1 MRIAQISDI
10 HYAPET
16 LVEVDRCFSYA
27 IDQAI
32 ARNCQAA
39 ILSGDLFD
47 HRLDLHSPAVAHVLM
62 RVRDL
67 ADAMPVLIL
76 QGTFSHDAPGSLD
89 VFKTLGGNFQVC
101 VADRIQQVALVRHAA
116 PPVWNQSAGA
126 AFTTIPPEAELL
138 VSCLPSVNKGAVAA
152 LVGAEAAAEA
162 VGDHVLSLLRSW
174 APPNLAARAAE
185 VPTVVTAHGTVSGC
199 ITEHGV
205 PMAGLDHEFTTGA
218 LFAAEASACMLGHIH
233 QHQEWERDGRRIA
246 YPGSIGRLH
255 FGELADKGFL
265 IWEVDTVQATAE
277 FVVTPAKRLIQ
288 IEFDGPPDMAH
299 LSEAAASAAG
309 AHVRIRF
316 AIDEE
321 HRHSVDKDAI
331 RALFAAAIECKI
343 EGRINPIQR
352 SRSAGIS
359 RAVSLSEKL
368 WKWCETTN
376 TEPAPL
382 TERLL
387 LLEHQAPEQIVQMT
401 LECAG

>member
-1 MRIAQISDI
+1 MRIAHISDI

-16 LVEVDRCFSYA
+16 LAEVDRCFSYA

-89 VFKTLGGNFQVC
+89 VFNTLGGNFQVH
-101 VADRIQQVALVRHAA
+101 VAARIQQVALVRHA
-116 PPVWNQSAGA
+116 WHQSAGA
-126 AFTTIPPEAELL
+126 AFATIPPEAELL

-162 VGDHVLSLLRSW
+162 VGDHVLNLLRSW
-174 APPNLAARAAE
+174 APINLAARAAE
-185 VPTVVTAHGTVSGC
+185 VPTVFTAHGTVSGC

-233 QHQEWERDGRRIA
+233 QFQEWERDGRLIA
-246 YPGSIGRLH
+246 YPGSVGRLH
-255 FGELADKGFL
+255 FGELTDKGFL
-265 IWEVDTVQATAE
+265 IWEVDTAQATAE

-316 AIDEE
+316 SVDEE

-331 RALFAAAIECKI
+331 RALFAAATECKI

-368 WKWCETTN
+368 GKWCETTN
-376 TEPAPL
+376 TESTPL
-382 TERLL
+382 IERLAL
-387 LLEHQAPEQIVQMT
+387 IEHMEPEQVVQQM
-401 LECAG
+401 LEAAG